1 MTTQPQI
8 KSIRGKSLKITT
20 TEQEMI
26 EFSKLCTEYTAYM
39 LDIQTHEE
47 MPSLETLNS
56 AALPYKTFIANKLS
70 VALNRVI
77 EPNSIRCST
86 LGVVMIGGYFKVEC
100 SVWETEGKG
109 KKAVT
114 TIQSF
119 KLTFMDSTGLP
130 LATKLSQVL
139 RGKYPDMTVE
149 EFTEK
154 TSHLF

>member
-1 MTTQPQI
+1 MTTQSQI
-8 KSIRGKSLKITT
+8 KRIRGKSLKIIT

-26 EFSKLCTEYTAYM
+26 EFSKCCTEYTAYM
-39 LDIQTHEE
+39 LDIQTHQE

-56 AALPYKTFIANKLS
+56 AALPYKTFIAKKLS
-70 VALNRVI
+70 VALKRVVN
-77 EPNSIRCST
+77 PDNVRCST
-86 LGVVMIGGYFKVEC
+86 LGVVMIGGYFNVEC

-139 RGKYPDMTVE
+139 RAKYPDMTAA

-154 TSHLF
+154 TMHLF